1 MLYLLLITMHMYLFI
16 KEEFS
21 YQVPQWP
28 NKGILVHDISFET
41 CNLKTL
47 NE

>member
-1 MLYLLLITMHMYLFI
+1 MLYLLLIVVHMDLFI

-28 NKGILVHDISFET
+28 KKGIPVHDISFET
-41 CNLKTL
+41 YNLKTL